1 MKKNPMLI
9 NFFFLLKTL
18 MVSPLEKVPLTSII
32 PAGSKLAPFLKAI
45 SAPSST
51 IIKPLDFI

>member
-1 MKKNPMLI
+1 
-9 NFFFLLKTL
+9 

-45 SAPSST
+45 SAPLST
-51 IIKPLDFI
+51 IILPLALI